1 MIFSTVSLLRFLI
14 KGKRQIK
21 MPISAFLFDAYYK
34 GASCGHCNNEALNT
48 VEVYNMTGVQQ
59 DAGGTGRIF
68 PN

>member
-1 MIFSTVSLLRFLI
+1 MQRPYFYYFCVLHD
-14 KGKRQIK
+14 K

-48 VEVYNMTGVQQ
+48 AEVYNMTGVQQ